1 MTRQEQEDQAQLE
14 WLRKWKERRKE
25 KRNVR
30 KKPLF
35 YKILRKLGIIKD
47 YEEDI
52 RTRMEMCE
60 RAIKANVCPE
70 DCDICAW
77 DTKGGIDYN
86 GYITTSRNNRKP
98 SEVSKK
104 NQRTDKRRG
113 SSQVISTH
121 ILTKR
126 MTAILNKNNLFK
138 IAYYINNKHFIS
150 IVDIFFHF
158 HIYF

>member
-25 KRNVR
+25 KRDMR
-30 KKPLF
+30 KKSLF
-35 YKILRKLGIIKD
+35 YKILRKLGFIRDI
-47 YEEDI
+47 EDD
-52 RTRMEMCE
+52 REMKMEMCK

-98 SEVSKK
+98 PEVSKK

-113 SSQVISTH
+113 SSQARH
-121 ILTKR
+121 EGGK
-126 MTAILNKNNLFK
+126 TAR
-138 IAYYINNKHFIS
+138 S
-150 IVDIFFHF
+150 
-158 HIYF
+158 